1 MAHPELTIYDDPE
14 KLAAGAAEFISRSAA
29 ESIAARGR
37 FTLCL
42 TGGST
47 PRKAYTLLARQQGDA
62 AVDWS
67 RTFLFFGDERFVPP
81 NDDRSNY
88 NMVRESLL
96 KNAPIAAD
104 HVFAIPTQVSSPQQA
119 AEQYANTLKS
129 FFGSDVAWPEFDL
142 VLLGL
147 GDDGHTASLFP
158 GATALHEA
166 DRWATCSPPGV
177 LPPPVD
183 RVTLTFPLFNAAR
196 QVTFLVSGANK
207 TEAFV
212 DVYHGRVPIE
222 ARPAVG
228 IRPAHGQLVW
238 LVDQAASGPVKAT

>member
-1 MAHPELTIYDDPE
+1 MTHTELMIYREPEE
-14 KLAAGAAEFISRSAA
+14 LAAGAAERISQAAA

-47 PRKAYTLLARQQGDA
+47 PRRAYTLLAQRQGPA

-81 NDDRSNY
+81 DDDRSNY
-88 NMVRESLL
+88 KMARESLL
-96 KNAPIAAD
+96 KNAPIAVD
-104 HVFAIPTQVSSPQQA
+104 HVFPMPTNVASPQLGA
-119 AEQYANTLKS
+119 AEYAGMLKQ
-129 FFGSDVAWPEFDL
+129 FFGDVAWPEFDL

-158 GATALHEA
+158 GAAALEVR
-166 DRWATCSPPGV
+166 DRWTTCGPPGT

-183 RVTLTFPLFNAAR
+183 RITLTFPLLNAAR
-196 QVTFLVSGANK
+196 QVMFLVSGANK
-207 TEAFV
+207 AAAFV
-212 DVYHGRVPIE
+212 DVYQGRVSVE
-222 ARPAVG
+222 KRPAVG
-228 IRPAHGQLVW
+228 IRPVNGRLVW
-238 LVDQAASGPVKAT
+238 LVDRAAAGPLAND